1 MVLVEKREFNQS
13 FETETTKNQQQR
25 KRKVNFNRLIKV
37 GGIVFCLLVFNIL
50 IQALVIQKNYEARA
64 LEAQIRD
71 VNREMVEVRM
81 DIANLESLDRIK
93 MIAQNDLGMR
103 EAGSSDYR
111 CIAVANASVAEGPQ
125 GFQTVKSKT
134 LWTKVSSWFGGM
146 GTTMAKN

>member
-1 MVLVEKREFNQS
+1 MVLAEKREYKQS
-13 FETETTKNQQQR
+13 FEKETTKNQQQR

-37 GGIVFCLLVFNIL
+37 GGMVFCLLIINIL
-50 IQALVIQKNYEARA
+50 IQALVIQKNYQARA
-64 LEAQIRD
+64 LESQIRD

-111 CIAVANASVAEGPQ
+111 CIAVANTGFTDGTQ
-125 GFQTVKSKT
+125 GYQTAKSKT
-134 LWTKVSSWFGGM
+134 LWAKVSSWFGGM
-146 GTTMAKN
+146 GATMAKN